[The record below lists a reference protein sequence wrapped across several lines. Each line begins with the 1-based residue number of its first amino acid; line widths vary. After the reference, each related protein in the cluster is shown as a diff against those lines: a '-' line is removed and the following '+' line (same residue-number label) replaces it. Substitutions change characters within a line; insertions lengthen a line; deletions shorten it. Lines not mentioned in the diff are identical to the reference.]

1 MPDNQIFRKQALDTI
16 SNPEQLDQH
25 VRITR
30 PSVWIIVIGIMAI
43 LVGVFVWSVT
53 GTITTSEK
61 VNGIL
66 FPADSVKIATSN
78 SGGTVVDVL
87 VEENQ
92 EVEKGDILAVIPDLK
107 TLEQIGTINE
117 KYKNASDAEKEQY
130 RIILNSLKREY
141 VANSF
146 VTASKSGTIN
156 KIVQL
161 NDVVE
166 PGQQVAIN
174 VAKDESSSSKEILAY
189 ADSRQAMNF
198 KVGMEAQ
205 VTPAKLKREEY
216 GYMKGVITKIGTT
229 PVTLDSVVKSM
240 GTPKYISAL
249 QLTGRE
255 LEVRIKI
262 NSDANSRNGLEW
274 SNQKGA
280 NAEVNTGA
288 LCNIQVI
295 VDSKKPISMFVG

>member
-25 VRITR
+25 VKITR
-30 PSVWIIVIGIMAI
+30 PSVWIIVIGILAI

-61 VNGIL
+61 IAGIL
-66 FPADSVKIATSN
+66 FPANSVKIATSN

-92 EVEKGDILAVIPDLK
+92 EVEKGDVLAVIPDLK
-107 TLEQIGTINE
+107 TLEQIKTINE
-117 KYKNASDAEKEQY
+117 KYKNSSGSEKEQY
-130 RIILNSLKREY
+130 KILLNSLKREY

-146 VTASKSGTIN
+146 VTASKAGTIN
-156 KIVQL
+156 KIAVL
-161 NDVVE
+161 NSSVE
-166 PGQQVAIN
+166 PGEQVAVN

-189 ADSRQAMNF
+189 VPYSQAMNF

-205 VTPAKLKREEY
+205 VTPVKLKREEY

-229 PVTLDSVVKSM
+229 PVTLESIVSSM

-249 QLTGRE
+249 QLTGQE

-262 NSDANSRNGLEW
+262 NADDKSKNGLEW

-288 LCNIQVI
+288 MCVVQVI
-295 VDSKKPISMFVG
+295 VDSKKPISMFLG